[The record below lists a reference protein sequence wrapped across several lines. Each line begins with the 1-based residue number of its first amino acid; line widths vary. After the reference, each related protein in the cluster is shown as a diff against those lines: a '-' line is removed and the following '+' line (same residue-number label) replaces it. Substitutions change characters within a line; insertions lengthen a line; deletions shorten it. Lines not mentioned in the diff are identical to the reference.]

1 MHKNIKITILFH
13 ILVWLVLFSIPYI
26 LSYGQSQEI
35 NRIIA
40 HFWIPLGFYA
50 IIFYVN
56 YFVLIDRFLFTKKML
71 LFLGINLGII
81 ALFLILKE
89 QIEDTF
95 FQEVI
100 RKKTN
105 DDKGNGPPFEL
116 FIYVQMLSYIA
127 PLLFSIAMKTTKRW
141 VKTEAERKEATNFKL
156 QSELQH
162 LHYQLQPHFF
172 FNSLNNIYSLV
183 DISPEQAKISIHSLS
198 KLMRYMLYETNMEL
212 VPVSKEIDFMKKYI
226 DLMKLRV
233 SDKTTVTCHFPSE
246 ETNIK
251 IAPLLFISLIENAFK
266 HGISARSEN
275 LIDIEMK
282 LDNDIVVFKIENDNF
297 PKKVADKSGSGIGL
311 QNLEKRLQLLYPN
324 KYQFKHELIDD
335 RFLVT
340 LIIETG

>member
-266 HGISARSEN
+266 HGVSATKKST
-275 LIDIEMK
+275 IDIRMTCVEK
-282 LDNDIVVFKIENDNF
+282 TVLFSIENDNL
-297 PKKVADKSGSGIGL
+297 PKKTNDKSGSGIGL
-311 QNLEKRLQLLYPN
+311 SNIEKRLELLYPN
-324 KYQFKHELIDD
+324 KNSFKTFVKDH
-335 RFLVT
+335 RFTASLE
-340 LIIETG
+340 IETN